1 MQTSISP
8 HHDDCLTAWQSLH
21 LECVMNPKW
30 WNKIWNRNSSPYNW
44 ISSTLSSK
52 SVTYYIRMWNTL
64 TVFVSL
70 HSCVRVKGS
79 GLVVRDPDSVLSAA
93 RKTLNANKSSYR
105 FFLFFFHFGFQ
116 VHHARWR
123 TAADPH
129 GYTVYNHILGWEN
142 VIMLDEAKGPTP
154 TAPAC

>member
-1 MQTSISP
+1 MITLFYMQTSISP

-70 HSCVRVKGS
+70 HSCVCVKGS

-105 FFLFFFHFGFQ
+105 FFLFFSTSASMSIMHDEGRQ
-116 VHHARWR
+116 QIH
-123 TAADPH
+123 
-129 GYTVYNHILGWEN
+129 TVTQFTITYLGGK
-142 VIMLDEAKGPTP
+142 M
-154 TAPAC
+154 